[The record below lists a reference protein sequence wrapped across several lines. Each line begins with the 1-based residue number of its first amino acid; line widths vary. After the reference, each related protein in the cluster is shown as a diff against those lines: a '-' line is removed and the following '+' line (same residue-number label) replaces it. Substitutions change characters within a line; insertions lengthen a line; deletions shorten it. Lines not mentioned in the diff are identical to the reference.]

1 MTQSEQRAHP
11 RAIYFRLGTGA
22 HAESYFSFRSAAHP
36 EAIAA
41 LVLDY
46 SEGGVQLLATADTD
60 LTRQAFRLEL
70 HTAGASGIKS
80 IDAGEIQWVW
90 SRPEGVYTR
99 SGFATLQKNEAAT
112 QILGTLAG
120 QADQVIRCALY
131 PLRQLAAA

>member
-1 MTQSEQRAHP
+1 MTQSEQRVHP

-22 HAESYFSFRSAAHP
+22 HTESYFSFRSAAHP

-46 SEGGVQLLATADTD
+46 SEGGMQLLATADTD
-60 LTRQAFRLEL
+60 LTRQRFRLEL
-70 HTAGASGIKS
+70 HTAGANGIAS

-99 SGFATLQKNEAAT
+99 SGFASIQKSEAAS
-112 QILGTLAG
+112 QALGGLA
-120 QADQVIRCALY
+120 AHTEHVIRCALY
-131 PLRQLAAA
+131 PLRDMVAA